1 MNPHR
6 TDLRHTA
13 RQRCKGTA
21 LLTVLFTLIL
31 ALCTGFAVRPA
42 HAEEPDATTNT
53 DQAAKPGVSITV
65 NSMTPVITPSSGYKL
80 NLTVTNNTDADVD
93 HGSIDALT
101 NFTYNF
107 ISRTDLQEWA
117 EGRGQIPLPDLL
129 VTLHVPR
136 IAAHKSVTVNSSL
149 PASEEILK
157 QFNSWGPR
165 PLALDY
171 RSDDGA
177 QTSTLHS
184 FVTRSQDGLQGER
197 TPQLHMTMLMPLT
210 AGDWSLDETT
220 LKALRADRSA
230 KTHASAIATLDGKSA
245 EALRTKDQLT
255 QRFPHVQ
262 ALADPQ
268 VLATLQA
275 PHMQALMQP
284 ADFDITRYSYADNAN
299 GYENAG
305 VPLSSWA
312 ASSSVRTLRTVLNDG
327 AAERPVYAM
336 QGVGAWNTEALDTAR
351 MQGYDTVIATHDFDD
366 QDDTAAHTGVYRV
379 PTAHGD
385 VTVMATHPMLS
396 QLAAGQA
403 TSQEAQAETNTAG
416 RLQRFIAQSA
426 FYQMEQPYQN
436 RCLLVSFGPDSSA
449 ANIAAFMGALQEASW
464 LDLTDLETLRASEPY
479 MSGDDAATVADTTT
493 VDPAAYDTTT
503 LDTTLTTLAHT
514 RRDLQHFNTSVLLA
528 DGSMPGG
535 PAAQTGD
542 ANNTK
547 PGDGDAND
555 ADDASDNATHAEA
568 QVEVEAKPF
577 ERNQQHQ
584 ALECHAKRP
593 GAGGER
599 KGGGSPE
606 PDRLLRRIA
615 EHRNEHAEAEAA
627 NHIRPHGTPRVGAES
642 VLHGENLPEEH
653 MQAIEE
659 NLRGAPQHECHR
671 QSHEIR
677 AAVHV
682 DAGEHGGERGDD
694 HGGAEQQRQ
703 REGDDLVERLLGVVA
718 VERTRDVRHQ
728 HGIEDAAGDEREDHL
743 RNHRAG
749 LVGIGCHT
757 GGAYGGRQQNRA
769 NLAGD
774 AARGRARGHD
784 ERIASYGRA
793 HSSGSFLRWN
803 WRHRP
808 TMPSSTAMMM
818 NTMPLL
824 SLICSDE
831 VIVVVWMPLSGTPS

>member
-1 MNPHR
+1 MQGAFGDRRRAGENACGDHI
-6 TDLRHTA
+6 DHL
-13 RQRCKGTA
+13 
-21 LLTVLFTLIL
+21 VN
-31 ALCTGFAVRPA
+31 A
-42 HAEEPDATTNT
+42 HDA
-53 DQAAKPGVSITV
+53 
-65 NSMTPVITPSSGYKL
+65 
-80 NLTVTNNTDADVD
+80 
-93 HGSIDALT
+93 
-101 NFTYNF
+101 
-107 ISRTDLQEWA
+107 
-117 EGRGQIPLPDLL
+117 
-129 VTLHVPR
+129 
-136 IAAHKSVTVNSSL
+136 
-149 PASEEILK
+149 
-157 QFNSWGPR
+157 
-165 PLALDY
+165 
-171 RSDDGA
+171 
-177 QTSTLHS
+177 
-184 FVTRSQDGLQGER
+184 
-197 TPQLHMTMLMPLT
+197 
-210 AGDWSLDETT
+210 
-220 LKALRADRSA
+220 
-230 KTHASAIATLDGKSA
+230 
-245 EALRTKDQLT
+245 
-255 QRFPHVQ
+255 
-262 ALADPQ
+262 
-268 VLATLQA
+268 QA
-275 PHMQALMQP
+275 P
-284 ADFDITRYSYADNAN
+284 
-299 GYENAG
+299 AG
-305 VPLSSWA
+305 H
-312 ASSSVRTLRTVLNDG
+312 R
-327 AAERPVYAM
+327 
-336 QGVGAWNTEALDTAR
+336 
-351 MQGYDTVIATHDFDD
+351 
-366 QDDTAAHTGVYRV
+366 
-379 PTAHGD
+379 AHG
-385 VTVMATHPMLS
+385 P
-396 QLAAGQA
+396 QA
-403 TSQEAQAETNTAG
+403 
-416 RLQRFIAQSA
+416 
-426 FYQMEQPYQN
+426 
-436 RCLLVSFGPDSSA
+436 
-449 ANIAAFMGALQEASW
+449 
-464 LDLTDLETLRASEPY
+464 
-479 MSGDDAATVADTTT
+479 
-493 VDPAAYDTTT
+493 
-503 LDTTLTTLAHT
+503 
-514 RRDLQHFNTSVLLA
+514 
-528 DGSMPGG
+528 
-535 PAAQTGD
+535 
-542 ANNTK
+542 
-547 PGDGDAND
+547 
-555 ADDASDNATHAEA
+555 NATHAEA